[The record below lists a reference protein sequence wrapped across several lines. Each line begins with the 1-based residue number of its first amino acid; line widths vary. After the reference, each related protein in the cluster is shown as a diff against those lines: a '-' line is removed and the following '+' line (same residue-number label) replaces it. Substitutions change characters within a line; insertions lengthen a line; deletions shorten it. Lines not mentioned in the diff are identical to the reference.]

1 MMIKM
6 YRLLKGFQLGNRNM
20 SRGQVLYSNEATPKQ
35 IEDLK
40 KRKMIQEVPID
51 EPEPIKE
58 PPPVQFAKALATMA
72 VAKEEPEPENEAADG
87 GDEDENP
94 EQPREAD
101 AKPVR
106 RSRPTLKKKKAAS
119 KK

>member
-72 VAKEEPEPENEAADG
+72 VVKEEAKPEVEEEENDSEG
-87 GDEDENP
+87 SP

-101 AKPVR
+101 EKPVR
-106 RSRPTLKKKKAAS
+106 RSRPTLKKKKAAP

>member
-40 KRKMIQEVPID
+40 KRKLIQEVPID

-72 VAKEEPEPENEAADG
+72 VTKEEPEPENEAADED
-87 GDEDENP
+87 DEEAE

-101 AKPVR
+101 EKPTR
-106 RSRPTLKKKKAAS
+106 RPSRPVAKKKKVS